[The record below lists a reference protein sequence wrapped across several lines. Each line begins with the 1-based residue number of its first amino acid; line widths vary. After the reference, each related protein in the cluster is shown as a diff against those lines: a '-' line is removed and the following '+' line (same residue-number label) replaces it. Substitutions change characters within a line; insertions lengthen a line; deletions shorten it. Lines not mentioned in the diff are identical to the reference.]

1 MTLTVRAD
9 NLSTLALVAQMQPHS
24 AQLGIIARELALDI
38 SSAAYAP
45 DVVEHLPG
53 IANTAADA
61 LSRRLDPSKSYKLP
75 HYLEGVP
82 ETSVERPPMWWK
94 TGPAPPKCGT
104 GAQSSNATTPV
115 QY

>member
-9 NLSTLALVAQMQPHS
+9 NLSTLALVAKMQPHS

-38 SSAAYAP
+38 ASAAYAP

-53 IANTAADA
+53 IANTAADV
-61 LSRRLDPSKSYKLP
+61 LSRRLDPVKSYTLP
-75 HYLEGVP
+75 HYLVGVP
-82 ETSVERPPMWWK
+82 EISVERPPMWWK
-94 TGPAPPKCGT
+94 TWPAPPICGT
-104 GAQSSNATTPV
+104 GASSSYPSPV

>member
-9 NLSTLALVAQMQPHS
+9 NLSTLALVAKMQPHS

-61 LSRRLDPSKSYKLP
+61 LSRKSDPHKSYRLP

-82 ETSVERPPMWWK
+82 EVSVERPPMWWK
-94 TGPAPPKCGT
+94 TGPALPECSNRG
-104 GAQSSNATTPV
+104 QSSVDTPV